1 MILQSELTFLIKG
14 IIIGFA
20 VAAPVGPI
28 GILTIKRTLNQGRR
42 SGFIT
47 GMGAACADTLYG
59 MIAGLSLTTV
69 TSFLL
74 TEQYWLKLFG
84 GIFLL
89 ILGVITFLTKPK
101 LARTIVGKKGLMNN
115 FVSTF
120 LLTLTNPFT
129 IFTFLAIFAGFG
141 LGSAT
146 ITHISTAL
154 LIIGVFFGSSLWWL
168 TLSYIVSIL
177 RNKITMDRLFWINRL
192 SGVIIFLFGV
202 VALLLSGKYLK

>member
-141 LGSAT
+141 LGSAN

>member
-28 GILTIKRTLNQGRR
+28 GILTIKRTLNEGRR

-129 IFTFLAIFAGFG
+129 IFSFLAIFAGFG
-141 LGSAT
+141 LGSAN
-146 ITHISTAL
+146 ITHISSAL

-168 TLSYIVSIL
+168 TLSYIVSTL

-192 SGVIIFLFGV
+192 SGVIIFLFGA